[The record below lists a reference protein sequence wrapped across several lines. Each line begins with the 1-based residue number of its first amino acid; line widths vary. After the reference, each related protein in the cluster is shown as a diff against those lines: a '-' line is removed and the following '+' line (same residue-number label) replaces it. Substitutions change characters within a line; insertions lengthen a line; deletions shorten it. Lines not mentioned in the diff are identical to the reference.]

1 MPLFNSPALRFVM
14 LSGFGWVLDFFLFWI
29 GITKIGL
36 VPGIANFVSATVAAM
51 LVYCAAQWLV
61 FDNRRIAF
69 TATVGYLL
77 YTEVNIVVW
86 ALVIHYFSIEITKM
100 IEIDIKTAAFFT
112 KIVVTPLSL
121 GCNYLVSR
129 AISSKE
135 AK

>member
-1 MPLFNSPALRFVM
+1 VPLFNSPTLRFVV
-14 LSGFGWVLDFFLFWI
+14 LSGFGWILDFVVFWI

-51 LVYCAAQWLV
+51 LVYCSSQWFV

-86 ALVIHYFSIEITKM
+86 ALVIHYISIEITKM
-100 IEIDIKTAAFFT
+100 VEIDIKSAALVT
-112 KIVVTPLSL
+112 KIVITPLSL

-135 AK
+135 EK